1 MTREEVKAI
10 LPILQAY
17 ADGKII
23 QYKGGSEDI
32 TDLAIGNFERNAKNY
47 SIKPSPTYRP
57 FANADECWQEMQKHQ
72 PVGWVEKKDTK
83 SKEFIN
89 MISFNTE
96 SYPVHID
103 NIHYP
108 FSDMLFTDYTF
119 ADGSVFG
126 VKEESEE

>member
-1 MTREEVKAI
+1 MTREEAAKL
-10 LPILQAY
+10 LPIIKAFSE
-17 ADGKII
+17 GKDIE
-23 QYKGGSEDI
+23 YFDTGSNKWRKSINPLFGDI
-32 TDLAIGNFERNAKNY
+32 CYR
-47 SIKPSPTYRP
+47 IKPTPTYRP
-57 FANADECWQEMQKHQ
+57 FANADECWQEMLKHQ

-119 ADGSVFG
+119 ADGSAFG
-126 VKEESEE
+126 VKIEKEG